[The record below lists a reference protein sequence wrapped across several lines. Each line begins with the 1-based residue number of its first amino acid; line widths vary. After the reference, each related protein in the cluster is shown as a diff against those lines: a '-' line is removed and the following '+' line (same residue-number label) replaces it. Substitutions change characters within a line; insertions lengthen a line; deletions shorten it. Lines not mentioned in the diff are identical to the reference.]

1 MDMTK
6 QERIE
11 EYQMEYD
18 YIRDLLIQNPDD
30 DDLIDAMY
38 NTIDLLKENGG
49 KVSWKRESTNWMTR
63 KDGCLSNAQQ
73 DRVMY
78 ILMGNPLSMNCII

>member
-18 YIRDLLIQNPDD
+18 YIRDLLDQNPED

-38 NTIDLLKENGG
+38 DTIDLLKENGG
-49 KVSWKRESTNWMTR
+49 KVS
-63 KDGCLSNAQQ
+63 
-73 DRVMY
+73 
-78 ILMGNPLSMNCII
+78 

>member
-6 QERIE
+6 QERIK

-38 NTIDLLKENGG
+38 DTIDLLKENGG
-49 KVSWKRESTNWMTR
+49 KVS
-63 KDGCLSNAQQ
+63 
-73 DRVMY
+73 
-78 ILMGNPLSMNCII
+78 